1 VRTARAAGVFT
12 EFHVLTDRSL
22 EGCES
27 YECYEFE
34 KANGLFKFHYL
45 KVGMTRLSFDYFI
58 WIDADSVFVRKP
70 LDVLAALGKSPMHVS
85 LEGNLSTLTEDQ
97 SWKGASAL
105 AIRELMKREGINNDV
120 YSSQSAFWIV
130 HHDVIEPL
138 YDLALGFWHKAKEA
152 NVIVDVSA
160 ALGYAMQILCANPE
174 RHLLVNHLDLWAS
187 DDEDHF
193 RDALPTGKAW
203 EWRAFAEM
211 PSARVR
217 PAIIHLPK
225 SRELL
230 LASGLPNKS
239 VQDRLELGV
248 ATNIARQAPWK

>member
-1 VRTARAAGVFT
+1 
-12 EFHVLTDRSL
+12 FHVLTDRSL

-58 WIDADSVFVRKP
+58 WIDADSMFVRKP

-97 SWKGASAL
+97 SWKGTSAF
-105 AIRELMKREGINNDV
+105 AIRELMKREGITNDV
-120 YSSQSAFWIV
+120 YSCQSAFWIV

-174 RHLLVNHLDLWAS
+174 RHLLVFYHVLWDS
-187 DDEDHF
+187 VTEDH
-193 RDALPTGKAW
+193 LHNYLST
-203 EWRAFAEM
+203 
-211 PSARVR
+211 
-217 PAIIHLPK
+217 
-225 SRELL
+225 
-230 LASGLPNKS
+230 
-239 VQDRLELGV
+239 VQ
-248 ATNIARQAPWK
+248 A